1 MPARSRR
8 PSSARWR
15 RTRDPP
21 RQARPA
27 QKEGSISKHALFQG
41 LIVNEADEPA
51 GVAHIGEEAHY
62 VINDVGFK
70 RHVAAEAIDRAVL
83 RDLRAQITQHQELVS
98 DSTLKM
104 LGQDDLFTK
113 AMIDSSL
120 KNIDAHMDQLLQ
132 QGLPSGARQWL
143 GMLGFRIMVNH
154 HGEVLKLDQPGIAT
168 PDDEI

>member
-1 MPARSRR
+1 M
-8 PSSARWR
+8 
-15 RTRDPP
+15 
-21 RQARPA
+21 
-27 QKEGSISKHALFQG
+27 SKHALFQG
-41 LIVNEADEPA
+41 LIVNEANEPA

-62 VINDVGFK
+62 VINDAGFK
-70 RHVAAEAIDRAVL
+70 RHVAAEAIDRTVL
-83 RDLRAQITQHQELVS
+83 RDLRAQITRHQELVS
-98 DSTLKM
+98 DSALKM

-143 GMLGFRIMVNH
+143 GMLGFRIVVDH
-154 HGEVLKLDQPGIAT
+154 HGEMLKLDQPGIAT